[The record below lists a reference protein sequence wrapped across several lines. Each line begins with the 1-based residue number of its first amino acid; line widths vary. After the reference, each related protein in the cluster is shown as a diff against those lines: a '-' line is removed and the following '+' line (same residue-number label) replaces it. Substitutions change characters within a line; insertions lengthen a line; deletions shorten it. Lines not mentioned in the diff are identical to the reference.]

1 MGSVFPLSNAPS
13 QDSRSW
19 EPEFPVV
26 AHLGSFPTPACE
38 PFRVTPIRCGAFSRA
53 KFLGPVPFESLNATP
68 ATDAEYLRHL
78 AAAPC
83 ATGGAV
89 RASAFAS
96 LRLQERHVAKVVR
109 AHTHWSTPPT
119 NCSPFGSVV
128 RRTQPLPPS
137 RSPQHTRSKESR
149 ERGR

>member
-109 AHTHWSTPPT
+109 AHALVDPS
-119 NCSPFGSVV
+119 NKLFPFWSVV